1 MIRIDFDSIH
11 TLEKSLEDYEKDLVG
26 KSDEVCKKLCEFGKE
41 EADANFKEAL
51 YSGINDATV
60 RTEPIDD
67 GHSVIAEGT
76 SVLFI
81 EYGTGINTAPHS
93 VPKYAR
99 GGYGQHKGLQ
109 KGWVYYG
116 EAGNNGSPSK
126 SKSGKVYTKG
136 DPANECMYQ
145 ASEEMND
152 NVMRIAR
159 EVFKK

>member
-1 MIRIDFDSIH
+1 MIKINFDDIQEIRKD
-11 TLEKSLEDYEKDLVG
+11 LEKYGEGLEQKCD
-26 KSDEVCKKLCEFGKE
+26 KLCEMTCELGRQ
-41 EADANFKEAL
+41 EAVDNFEQAL

-67 GHSVIAEGT
+67 GYSVIAEGT